1 VTRTAGG
8 GRDVSGPMRLQKFL
22 SRAGVAS
29 RRAAE
34 AMIREGRVRVNDQ
47 VVTELGTRVDPD
59 VDRVSVDGSPVVLA
73 RPVWLALH
81 KPRGYVS
88 TRSDPQGRPTIYDL
102 IPERY
107 RGLFHVGRLD
117 ADSEGLLLL
126 TNQGDLANR
135 LLHPRHGVERVYE
148 AVVAGAL
155 DDGDIRRLLEGVELE
170 DGIAKAAAVQR
181 RKTLKGGRDRI
192 RITMREGRKR
202 EVRRMLRAIG
212 HPVQRLVRIRYG
224 PIRLRGLASGEWR
237 RLDAEEVRALEAV
250 GRGHRR

>member
-1 VTRTAGG
+1 M
-8 GRDVSGPMRLQKFL
+8 SGPMRLQKFL

-34 AMIREGRVRVNDQ
+34 AMIREGRVRVNGQ
-47 VVTELGTRVDPD
+47 VVTELGTRVDPET
-59 VDRVSVDGSPVVLA
+59 DRVEVDGRPVALA

-102 IPERY
+102 VPERY

-117 ADSEGLLLL
+117 VDSEGLLLL
-126 TNQGDLANR
+126 TNQGDVANR

-148 AVVAGAL
+148 AIVEGHL
-155 DDGDIRRLLEGVELE
+155 DEADVQRLLDGVELE
-170 DGIAKAAAVQR
+170 DGIARAAAVKR
-181 RKTLKGGRDRI
+181 RRAARSGCDRV

-202 EVRRMLRAIG
+202 EVRRMFRALG
-212 HPVQRLVRIRYG
+212 HPVRRLIRLRYG
-224 PIRLRGLASGEWR
+224 PVRLAGLAPGRWR
-237 RLDAEEVRALEAV
+237 RLTPEEVRALEAL
-250 GRGHRR
+250 GRDRQR